1 MTNSTTT
8 PVSDGTKSII
18 RFRWIGYGLLL
29 FALVDIVALLIPPRF
44 TDPSWEL
51 QTIGQL
57 VERAPVPL
65 IGMAL
70 VFYGEQLG
78 RSFLESLLLR
88 LLSWLSILL
97 VIAFLLL
104 VPLGVVNTFRINAQT
119 AKTID
124 TRTEQQFK
132 QLDQIQQQIDKS
144 PPEALQDLAKKLKEA
159 GVPEIKT
166 DKPEDLK
173 REVANRVQTFKAGI
187 QEQAKQEKLNRS
199 RGVFKSAVKWNI
211 GAVITSVLF
220 FAIWKTSRW
229 AR

>member
-1 MTNSTTT
+1 MTNSNAS
-8 PVSDGTKSII
+8 PVSDGTKSIF
-18 RFRWIGYGLLL
+18 RFRWVGYGLLL
-29 FALVDIVALLIPPRF
+29 FALVDIAEILIPPRL
-44 TDPSWEL
+44 TDPGWEL
-51 QTIGQL
+51 QVFGQL

-78 RSFLESLLLR
+78 RKLLEPLVLR

-97 VIAFLLL
+97 MIGFLLL
-104 VPLGVVNTFRINAQT
+104 VPLGVANTFRVNAQT

-124 TRTEQQFK
+124 ARMEQQFK
-132 QLDQIQQQIDKS
+132 QLDKLQEQVEKS
-144 PPEALQDLAKKLKEA
+144 PPEALTTLAKQLQQA
-159 GVPEIKT
+159 GVPEIT
-166 DKPEDLK
+166 SDKPEQLK
-173 REVANRVQTFKAGI
+173 QEVTKRVQTFKAGI
-187 QEQAKQEKLNRS
+187 QQQAQQEKVTRS
-199 RGVFKSAVKWNI
+199 RGLIKSAVKWNI